1 MSKLTLSISPEAKSD
16 LTNIYR
22 YGVTVWGAAQ
32 AASYL
37 NKLKAQIW
45 RLVSYPMMG
54 TDRSTLLP
62 NLRSLPVGS
71 HILFYRPERTLVEL
85 VRVLH
90 SRQDPERHLA
100 TDA

>member
-1 MSKLTLSISPEAKSD
+1 VSKLTLSISPEAKSD
-16 LTNIYR
+16 LTNIYP
-22 YGVTVWGAAQ
+22 YGLTVWGAAQ
-32 AASYL
+32 AANYL

-45 RLVSYPMMG
+45 RLVSYPMIG

-62 NLRSLPVGS
+62 NLCSLPIGS
-71 HILFYRPERTLVEL
+71 HMLFYRPERTIVQL

-90 SRQDPERHLA
+90 RRQVPKRHLA